1 MGNGRISETW
11 RRIMSDK
18 AEYWVDEC
26 AKLQVQ
32 VEQLK
37 AKLDAVRDM
46 SSIVLKLL
54 QENPWPTSDTRW
66 QTVEEMA
73 KTNLKAQEQK

>member
-1 MGNGRISETW
+1 
-11 RRIMSDK
+11 MSDK